1 MRVVRLYQ
9 MDICAGQWLP
19 GNNGDA
25 KCAQLRDVQLVFLDG
40 LRVLLKH
47 APDCCRTDLG
57 ALLRRQGDI
66 ELSENIVQFP
76 SAGDKNLIAAD
87 TERKETGGGG
97 GDDMNTRITN
107 LERDMTEVK
116 VSLGKIET
124 RLGYIETNMLT
135 KGYAAILAL
144 VVGLGVFGGGWWIV
158 QQYLA
163 PLVAHI
169 PK

>member
-1 MRVVRLYQ
+1 LS
-9 MDICAGQWLP
+9 D
-19 GNNGDA
+19 N
-25 KCAQLRDVQLVFLDG
+25 
-40 LRVLLKH
+40 LL
-47 APDCCRTDLG
+47 
-57 ALLRRQGDI
+57 
-66 ELSENIVQFP
+66 QFP
-76 SAGDKNLIAAD
+76 AIGDNRLIPDD
-87 TERKETGGGG
+87 TEPNRTGGGGG

-144 VVGLGVFGGGWWIV
+144 AVGLGLFGGGWWIV

>member
-1 MRVVRLYQ
+1 M
-9 MDICAGQWLP
+9 
-19 GNNGDA
+19 
-25 KCAQLRDVQLVFLDG
+25 
-40 LRVLLKH
+40 
-47 APDCCRTDLG
+47 
-57 ALLRRQGDI
+57 
-66 ELSENIVQFP
+66 SENIVQFP

>member
-1 MRVVRLYQ
+1 MSGKL
-9 MDICAGQWLP
+9 
-19 GNNGDA
+19 
-25 KCAQLRDVQLVFLDG
+25 F
-40 LRVLLKH
+40 
-47 APDCCRTDLG
+47 
-57 ALLRRQGDI
+57 
-66 ELSENIVQFP
+66 QFP
-76 SAGDKNLIAAD
+76 GMDSDKDDGGDH
-87 TERKETGGGG
+87 TRKHGNRDGGG

-144 VVGLGVFGGGWWIV
+144 VVGLGVFGGGWWVV
-158 QQYLA
+158 QQYLV

-169 PK
+169 QK